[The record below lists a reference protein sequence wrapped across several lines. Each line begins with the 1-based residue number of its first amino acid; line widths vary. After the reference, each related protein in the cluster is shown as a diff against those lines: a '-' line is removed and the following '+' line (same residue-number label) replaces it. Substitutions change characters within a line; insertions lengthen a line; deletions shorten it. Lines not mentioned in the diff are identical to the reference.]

1 MTDHHFLTD
10 HLEGDVVTLVGDE
23 ARHAARALRVR
34 SGETVTIGDGNGTV
48 VHGVVEGTPRS
59 DRVVVRVLRRSTLP
73 RSRPQ
78 VHVMP
83 AVPKKGKLDV
93 VVQQLTEVGV
103 DRISPWFGE
112 RSVARWDAAK
122 ARAHGERLR
131 SIARA
136 AGKQSRR
143 AWLPIVDDPGK
154 INRLPEVVLVM
165 ECDASRRLSDALRD
179 IETPEI
185 IAIIC
190 GPEGGLT
197 DTERERF
204 RANGAIEV
212 SLGPL
217 VLRAETAS
225 LVGSSLVRSAF
236 HLLG

>member
-1 MTDHHFLTD
+1 MTEHHFFADTVDANLI
-10 HLEGDVVTLVGDE
+10 TLIGDE
-23 ARHAARALRVR
+23 AHHAARALRVR
-34 SGETVTIGDGNGTV
+34 EGEAVTIGDCNGTV
-48 VHGVVEGTPRS
+48 AYGVVEGTPTSERV
-59 DRVVVRVLRRSTLP
+59 DVRVVQRSTTP
-73 RSRPQ
+73 RPTPQ
-78 VHVMP
+78 VQVLP
-83 AVPKKGKLDV
+83 ALPKRGKLDV

-122 ARAHGERLR
+122 ARAQGERLR

-154 INRLPEVVLVM
+154 INGLPDVALVL
-165 ECDASRRLSDALRD
+165 EPDASRRLSDALRD

-185 IAIIC
+185 IAIIS

-197 DTERERF
+197 DTERDRF
-204 RANGAIEV
+204 ASMGALEV

-217 VLRAETAS
+217 VLRAETAPV
-225 LVGSSLVRSAF
+225 VGSSLVRSAF